1 MHEASRKFPKEWNSK
16 FLIVSFYL
24 FSPFIEDRGKNKAAK
39 KNYSYRVVRET
50 FHCVEEKRK
59 KESTVRNL
67 TKLCSKGMM
76 KKKTGKHIRKKK
88 LILWGVWRVVAYE
101 YSFFI
106 FLFIFSIK
114 TINESAPVSFM
125 KMLCFSWPKHW
136 PTWKHFICFQ
146 KNIDIILINFSVIF
160 RMSS

>member
-24 FSPFIEDRGKNKAAK
+24 FSPFIEDRGKNEAAK

-59 KESTVRNL
+59 KESTVGNL

-76 KKKTGKHIRKKK
+76 KKKTGKHIRRKINFVRS
-88 LILWGVWRVVAYE
+88 LTRSGLRIFV
-101 YSFFI
+101 FH
-106 FLFIFSIK
+106 FLFIFLSK
-114 TINESAPVSFM
+114 QSM
-125 KMLCFSWPKHW
+125 KMLQCLP
-136 PTWKHFICFQ
+136 WKCCVFLGP
-146 KNIDIILINFSVIF
+146 NIDRHENTSFASRRISTSFLINFSVIF